1 MSSFRAPTLNDA
13 IVLAAYSHNG
23 QKDKSGEPYILHC
36 LRVMLA
42 FQDDK
47 HRIVAVLHDVVE
59 DTHITFERLQRVEHY
74 SKPILAA
81 LEAITRREGERYF
94 EYIRRCGENPIA
106 RAVKIADL
114 RDNTSPIR
122 AKNLPAGEYKG
133 LLKRYEKALSLLEN
147 DA

>member
-1 MSSFRAPTLNDA
+1 MMW
-13 IVLAAYSHNG
+13 
-23 QKDKSGEPYILHC
+23 
-36 LRVMLA
+36 LRI
-42 FQDDK
+42 
-47 HRIVAVLHDVVE
+47 R
-59 DTHITFERLQRVEHY
+59 T
-74 SKPILAA
+74 S